1 MDKDGIAGKVED
13 FIRENFI
20 FDNTDNFVRNQ
31 SLLETGVI
39 DSTGVLS
46 LIMFLE
52 ETFEVSIE
60 DEELIPANLDSVDK
74 IANFMEKKLS

>member
-1 MDKDGIAGKVED
+1 MDKNGIAGKVED

-20 FDNTDNFVRNQ
+20 FDDADNLKRDQ

-60 DEELIPANLDSVDK
+60 DEELVPANLDSINK
-74 IANFMEKKLS
+74 IADFMKKKLS